1 MIPRKSLSSI
11 RSLLLSYRNTGVILC
26 LVLTLAWLLRDG
38 AASADPLPDIPQ
50 VRPPIIAVVPLTNL
64 TGDEALAWIGVA
76 LQETLSWEAQRLT
89 GSRVLDL
96 RELVQQAKQLP
107 VALAELRPDRLALLV
122 GPLGVDVF
130 IGGDYRGSSR
140 QVSVNLFVFDRAK
153 QAQVASRS
161 FSEPMAQVVPGARQ
175 ALLEMTQSPPL
186 AVPSKG
192 VQPSV
197 QWRIL
202 APRALEAHAH
212 GISAMAES
220 LLGGGGEATK
230 RAVGLFKQVVQ
241 DEPADGEAWY
251 RLGEALVRGAE
262 YDEGRQA
269 LSHGLGLA
277 RATSD
282 WVLELATL
290 ISAGES
296 YLRQGRGVE
305 AEPFFAQALPL
316 ARQSGDWG
324 RQIAALH
331 GFASVFHLRGETE
344 RTKEY
349 LERALECARA
359 TTNRGAEARLLN
371 HLGELRILLGEH
383 AVARQYLGEAVT
395 LAQTIGDRRVE
406 RIGLND
412 LAVIAMRQGAY
423 REARGM
429 LEKALQIARTLG
441 DRRDE
446 ALILGNIGDVEAL
459 RGAYPAAFPILEEAL
474 SLARTVGASAIEVET
489 LRTIGWANFALGVY
503 PEAQAAYE
511 KGLRLA
517 RTQRVPLFEGLM
529 LHYLGQ
535 VSLAM
540 KAFAEAKQYEEAALA
555 ISQQIASSRV
565 EVLALHGLAE
575 VQFARGDYGA
585 SRDLFERVM
594 DLAKRLGRSETL
606 WGARYGLGRI
616 FEVQGDKIA
625 ALAQYREAVNVIGS
639 LMRQFGE
646 SEERQAF
653 LANKLAVYDAL
664 TRLLLQLHEQDSS
677 KGYDQEAWAI
687 LEAKKGRLAGE
698 ALAAARPK
706 LQDAQARGAVAQV
719 QAKQEQVLALEKA
732 LRTEQAKPPT
742 TQRPETIHSLTTQVA
757 HTKTAYLAQVK
768 AFLAHYPQYKAQ
780 FVDQHAVD
788 PRTLAKFADELPPH
802 TLAVQYF
809 AAPDRL
815 YCFVVAPGGRF
826 QVKVQAVTQEEL
838 YGLIRQYRKY
848 IERGATRPLG
858 WGEDGSEEYRR
869 DVQPLK
875 EVTRKLAA
883 HLLAPIEAE
892 LQAYGNLILLPND
905 QLLYLPIHALTR
917 IQPDGSERFLAETHV
932 VSYLTQQEFTS
943 LFTAP
948 APSATAPLLALAN
961 PDGSL
966 PAASREVRELRR
978 IRPTITALDGAEATK
993 ERFLDLAGQFPD
1005 LHLATH
1011 GILDKGRSELSYLL
1025 MAGADEESQRLGI
1038 DEIAGL
1044 RLKRGMAVLS
1054 ACDTAVGEQVP
1065 GAALITLAAAFS
1077 TAGAHAI
1084 VASLWQ
1090 VNDASTRD
1098 FMVAFYK
1105 ALPTLGRAAALQQG
1119 QLTVLRNPAT
1129 ANPHYWAAFIL
1140 IGAR

>member
-1 MIPRKSLSSI
+1 MKRLGTAVCCLAVLVIIWPGCSVAGGAEPPGDLPTTRPR
-11 RSLLLSYRNTGVILC
+11 
-26 LVLTLAWLLRDG
+26 A
-38 AASADPLPDIPQ
+38 
-50 VRPPIIAVVPLTNL
+50 IAVIPLANQ
-64 TGDEALAWIGVA
+64 TGDDSLRWIGVE
-76 LQETLSWEAQRLT
+76 LQETLTWSLRRVPDLRALDLQELAQR
-89 GSRVLDL
+89 SR
-96 RELVQQAKQLP
+96 EAP
-107 VALAELRPDRLALLV
+107 SRLAAADTNALL
-122 GPLGVDVF
+122 GLGRQLGVDIV
-130 IGGDYRGSSR
+130 IGGAYRGGG
-140 QVSVNLFVFDRAK
+140 QQISVDLFALDIPQDKVVAGYSFLGVIG
-153 QAQVASRS
+153 QVAPQADAALAAMAPSLHLPSPVYRRS
-161 FSEPMAQVVPGARQ
+161 HLGRPAGTAANALAAR
-175 ALLEMTQSPPL
+175 AD
-186 AVPSKG
+186 
-192 VQPSV
+192 
-197 QWRIL
+197 
-202 APRALEAHAH
+202 
-212 GISAMAES
+212 GISMAVEAI
-220 LLGGGGEATK
+220 LGGGSQVLQAALGRLK
-230 RAVGLFKQVVQ
+230 QAVQV
-241 DEPADGEAWY
+241 DPADGEVWY
-251 RLGEALVRGAE
+251 RLGEALVYAAQYE
-262 YDEGRQA
+262 EARQA
-269 LSHGLGLA
+269 LTRAFDIAKGEGDRILEAETLNQIGDSYIFQGRNTEAERHFGEALALA
-277 RATSD
+277 RAERD
-282 WVLELATL
+282 WKSLAV
-290 ISAGES
+290 S
-296 YLRQGRGVE
+296 
-305 AEPFFAQALPL
+305 
-316 ARQSGDWG
+316 
-324 RQIAALH
+324 LH
-331 GFASVFHLRGETE
+331 GFGSVYHQRGEHALSQG
-344 RTKEY
+344 Y
-349 LERALECARA
+349 LEQALQLARA
-359 TTNRGAEARLLN
+359 IRHPGFEAKLLN
-371 HLGELRILLGEH
+371 HLAVLRIIFGEYPRAQQLLGQT
-383 AVARQYLGEAVT
+383 VAM
-395 LAQTIGDRRVE
+395 AQAAGDRNTE
-406 RIGLND
+406 RAGLNN
-412 LAVIAMRQGAY
+412 LAVINLRQGAY
-423 REARGM
+423 REARAAF
-429 LEKALQIARTLG
+429 EKVLQVARSMG
-441 DRRDE
+441 DRQAE
-446 ALILGNIGDVEAL
+446 ALALANIGHVESL
-459 RGAYPAAFPILEEAL
+459 RGAYTMAQPALVGAL
-474 SLARTVGASAIEVET
+474 SLSQAIGARVVEVGVFENLGTVHF
-489 LRTIGWANFALGVY
+489 L
-503 PEAQAAYE
+503 QAAYAEAQTSYE
-511 KGLRLA
+511 KALA
-517 RTQRVPLFEGLM
+517 VARAIKVPLLESRM
-529 LHYLGQ
+529 LHRLGQ
-535 VSLAM
+535 VAGARLALD
-540 KAFAEAKQYEEAALA
+540 EARSFEEAALQVA
-555 ISQQIASSRV
+555 QRIGDRRL
-565 EVLALHGLAE
+565 EVFTLHGLGEVELARGNYAE
-575 VQFARGDYGA
+575 SWALLERSHQFAATLGLSEILWQTRYAMGRIDEARGA
-585 SRDLFERVM
+585 PE
-594 DLAKRLGRSETL
+594 AALGR
-606 WGARYGLGRI
+606 
-616 FEVQGDKIA
+616 
-625 ALAQYREAVNVIGS
+625 YREAVNVITS
-639 LMRQFGE
+639 MARQFGE

-780 FVDQHAVD
+780 FVDQHVVD

-993 ERFLDLAGQFPD
+993 DRFLDLAGQFPD